1 MRPSTAEGW
10 YALSIIVVSF
20 RRFRGKKPGA
30 LRPVNGYCR
39 IGAPSENKHRVNS
52 SIKLQKVPTRSII
65 LLAGAGFAS
74 QAMVRVTDSLLPQI
88 AADFST
94 TVGQASIVV
103 AAYAVS
109 HGSIQLV
116 IGPVGDRFG
125 KYRTVAVMCA
135 LAAVLVALCGTVQS
149 LSALAVARFAS
160 GAAAGWIIPLSMAY
174 VGDVTPYER
183 RQPIL
188 ARYLSGQIFGQLFGQ
203 AAGGVLGDLFGWRN
217 VFFLLAAMFALATA
231 GLVFELLTN
240 PRTRTAGG
248 PNESSRGFVAD
259 YVAVLSNPWARL
271 VIFAVFIEASTAWGA
286 FAYVGADL
294 HLRFGLSFTAIG
306 LIVGTFGIGGLIYAA
321 SVQQLVNLL
330 GQAGLAVFGGV
341 LLSIAYLALAIGL
354 TWWVAPLA
362 VTAIGLGFYALHN
375 TLQTNATQM
384 TPEARGTA
392 VAIFS
397 SAIYLGQ
404 TIGVAAG
411 ALVFDRF
418 TAAPLFIG
426 SACVL
431 PILAWWF
438 AVKLRQQTTEERR
451 QKSDHR

>member
-1 MRPSTAEGW
+1 VSDPSPKE
-10 YALSIIVVSF
+10 
-20 RRFRGKKPGA
+20 
-30 LRPVNGYCR
+30 
-39 IGAPSENKHRVNS
+39 
-52 SIKLQKVPTRSII
+52 KVPTRSII

-88 AADFST
+88 AADFGT
-94 TVGQASIVV
+94 TVGEASIVV
-103 AAYAVS
+103 TAYALS

-135 LAAVLVALCGTVQS
+135 LATILVALCGTVQS

-160 GAAAGWIIPLSMAY
+160 GAAAGWIIPISMAY

-203 AAGGVLGDLFGWRN
+203 AAGGVLGDLLGWRN
-217 VFFLLAAMFALATA
+217 VFFVLAAMFALATA
-231 GLVFELLTN
+231 GLIYELMTN
-240 PRTRTAGG
+240 PRTRTAGHAQAAA
-248 PNESSRGFVAD
+248 RGFVAD
-259 YVAVLSNPWARL
+259 YAAVLSNPWARF
-271 VIFAVFIEASTAWGA
+271 VILAVFIEASIGWGA

-306 LIVGTFGIGGLIYAA
+306 LIVGTFGVGGLIYAG
-321 SVQQLVNLL
+321 SVQQLVNLF
-330 GQAGLAVFGGV
+330 GQPGLAIFGGA
-341 LLSIAYLALAIGL
+341 LLGVAYVTLAIGAA
-354 TWWVAPLA
+354 WWLAPIA

-375 TLQTNATQM
+375 TMQTNATQM

-404 TIGVAAG
+404 MLGVAAG
-411 ALVFDRF
+411 ALVFDHF
-418 TAAPLFIG
+418 TAVPLFVVTAI
-426 SACVL
+426 ALPVL
-431 PILAWWF
+431 GWWF
-438 AVKLRQQTTEERR
+438 ARR
-451 QKSDHR
+451 LKKRMASFP

>member
-1 MRPSTAEGW
+1 MGAPIRQIA
-10 YALSIIVVSF
+10 
-20 RRFRGKKPGA
+20 RGKPLSDA
-30 LRPVNGYCR
+30 
-39 IGAPSENKHRVNS
+39 
-52 SIKLQKVPTRSII
+52 QKVPTRSII

-88 AADFST
+88 AADFGT
-94 TVGQASIVV
+94 TVGEASIVV
-103 AAYAVS
+103 VAYALS

-135 LAAVLVALCGTVQS
+135 LATLLVAICGAMQS

-160 GAAAGWIIPLSMAY
+160 GAAAGWIIPISMAY

-188 ARYLSGQIFGQLFGQ
+188 ARYLSGQITGQLFGQ
-203 AAGGVLGDLFGWRN
+203 AAGGVLGDLLGWRN
-217 VFFLLAAMFALATA
+217 VFFVLAGMFALATA

-240 PRTRTAGG
+240 PRTREAGHADDA
-248 PNESSRGFVAD
+248 PRGFVAD
-259 YVAVLSNPWARL
+259 YAAVLSNPWARF
-271 VIFAVFIEASTAWGA
+271 VILAVFIEASTAWGA

-294 HLRFGLSFTAIG
+294 HQRFGLSFTAVG

-321 SVQQLVNLL
+321 CVQQFVNLL
-330 GQAGLAVFGGV
+330 GQPGLAIFGGV
-341 LLSIAYLALAIGL
+341 LLGLAYLTLALGAV
-354 TWWVAPLA
+354 WWLAPLA

-375 TLQTNATQM
+375 TMQTNATQM

-404 TIGVAAG
+404 MIGVAAG
-411 ALVFDRF
+411 AFVFDRF
-418 TAAPLFIG
+418 NAPSLFIG
-426 SACVL
+426 TAIVL
-431 PILAWWF
+431 PLLAWWF
-438 AVKLRQQTTEERR
+438 AGKLKRKATA
-451 QKSDHR
+451 